1 MVMLVNSGTTPG
13 LRKQVFPIDYE
24 TEMSQR
30 LVEAAHRGDTDTA
43 IECVANPLVDVNFI
57 GTVSLKSKTTE
68 IVLRD
73 ESPHRVHSVY
83 EEFKTDV
90 TALFLAAH
98 SGNLTL
104 LRKLLVSNASEFR
117 SSLSLFF

>member
-1 MVMLVNSGTTPG
+1 MTVFVNTGSG

-24 TEMSQR
+24 TEVSQR
-30 LVEAAHRGDTDTA
+30 LVDAAHDGDTDA
-43 IECVANPLVDVNFI
+43 AFECIANPSVDINFVGTVNF
-57 GTVSLKSKTTE
+57 KCKTTE

-73 ESPHRVHSVY
+73 ESPHEVRFGY
-83 EEFKTDV
+83 EEFKTEV

-104 LRKLLVSNASEFR
+104 LRKLLVSSASVF
-117 SSLSLFF
+117 

>member
-1 MVMLVNSGTTPG
+1 MMVLVNSGTG

-24 TEMSQR
+24 TEVSQR
-30 LVEAAHRGDTDTA
+30 LVDAVHYGNNDTA
-43 IECVANPLVDVNFI
+43 LELVASPYVDVNFV

-68 IVLRD
+68 IVLND
-73 ESPHRVHSVY
+73 ESPHGVHSVY
-83 EEFKTDV
+83 EEFKTEV

-104 LRKLLVSNASEFR
+104 LRKLLVMLLLMFIFFFSNNI
-117 SSLSLFF
+117 